1 MISRLKLNN
10 FKCFEGLNLVCAP
23 LTLLCGLNGMG
34 KSSVLQ
40 SLLLLRQ
47 SCEGGRLK
55 NSRLILNDDLVSLG
69 TGKDILYEG
78 ASMDNLTFELHYKNG
93 MSHIFTADYAPESD
107 QLNLIQR
114 SSSENSHKVPP
125 LGGQLWYVNAERIG
139 PRKIYDRSEALARQ
153 GELGS
158 RGEYALNYLTTHRNT
173 LLPEGDHRC
182 FNLKSRG
189 LYNVLDHWLQ
199 KVTPGAHIHIDS
211 IPDANALLSG
221 FVFDQPGDTQSNRY
235 LATNVGFGLS
245 YVIPVLV
252 ALLAPED
259 TLCLIENPEAHLHPQ
274 GQLMLAELA
283 VRASISGVQV
293 IIETHS
299 DHFMNGVRVAV
310 REGLVKPQQV
320 NFHYFEREDGKTFVS
335 SPEIDADGRLSSWPA
350 GFFDQHEESLAK
362 LLATKL

>member
-1 MISRLKLNN
+1 MLHGIKLAN
-10 FKCFEGLNLVCAP
+10 FKCFEELDLNCAP
-23 LTLLCGLNGMG
+23 LTLLSGLNGMG

-47 SCEGGRLK
+47 SSEGGALRG
-55 NSRLILNDDLVSLG
+55 NRLILNHDLTTLG

-78 ASMDNLTFELHYKNG
+78 ASVDKLTFELHYE
-93 MSHIFTADYAPESD
+93 SQACYILTADYSPESD
-107 QLNLIQR
+107 QLNVVEQSTSTKLH
-114 SSSENSHKVPP
+114 EVPP

-139 PRKIYDRSEALARQ
+139 PRNIYDRSEALARR
-153 GELGS
+153 GELGCRS
-158 RGEYALNYLTTHRNT
+158 EYALNYLATHRNM
-173 LLPEGDHRC
+173 LMPEGDHRYL
-182 FNLKSRG
+182 NLKSRG

-199 KVTPGAHIHIDS
+199 QVTPGAHLHIDT
-211 IPDANALLSG
+211 IPDANALLSS
-221 FVFDQPGDTQSNRY
+221 FVFDQTGDTQSNRY

-245 YVIPVLV
+245 YVLPVLI

-283 VRASISGVQV
+283 VRASTSGVQV

-299 DHFMNGVRVAV
+299 DHFMNGVRIAV

-320 NFHYFEREDGKTFVS
+320 NFHFFEREDGKTIVS

-362 LLATKL
+362 LLSPKL

>member
-1 MISRLKLNN
+1 
-10 FKCFEGLNLVCAP
+10 
-23 LTLLCGLNGMG
+23 MG

-40 SLLLLRQ
+40 SLLMLRQ
-47 SCEGGRLK
+47 SCEGGKLK
-55 NSRLILNDDLVSLG
+55 NNRLILNHDLISLG

-78 ASMDNLTFELHYKNG
+78 ASIDKMTFELLHENDT
-93 MSHIFTADYAPESD
+93 SHVFTADYAAESD
-107 QLNLIQR
+107 QLNAEEQ
-114 SSSENSHKVPP
+114 SSPEKLRDVPP
-125 LGGQLWYVNAERIG
+125 LDGQLWYVNAERIG
-139 PRKIYDRSEALARQ
+139 PRKIYDRSEALARR

-158 RGEYALNYLTTHRNT
+158 QGEYALNYLSTYRNM

-182 FNLKSRG
+182 SDLKSRG
-189 LYNVLDHWLQ
+189 LSNVLDHWLQ
-199 KVTPGAHIHIDS
+199 KVAPGAHLHIDT

-245 YVIPVLV
+245 YVLPVMI
-252 ALLAPED
+252 ALLAPEN

-274 GQLMLAELA
+274 GQLVLAELA

-299 DHFMNGVRVAV
+299 DHFMNGVRIAV
-310 REGLVKPQQV
+310 REDLIRPQQAT
-320 NFHYFEREDGKTFVS
+320 FHYFERKDGKAVVS
-335 SPEIDADGRLSSWPA
+335 SPDIGADGRLSSWPA

-362 LLATKL
+362 LLALKL

>member
-1 MISRLKLNN
+1 MNHD
-10 FKCFEGLNLVCAP
+10 
-23 LTLLCGLNGMG
+23 
-34 KSSVLQ
+34 
-40 SLLLLRQ
+40 
-47 SCEGGRLK
+47 
-55 NSRLILNDDLVSLG
+55 LISLG

-78 ASMDNLTFELHYKNG
+78 ASEDKLIFELQYMNDAL
-93 MSHIFTADYAPESD
+93 HIFTAAYAPESD
-107 QLNLIQR
+107 QLNVEER
-114 SSSENSHKVPP
+114 SMSEMLHEVPP
-125 LGGQLWYVNAERIG
+125 LGGRLWYINAERIG
-139 PRKIYDRSEALARQ
+139 PRKIYERSEALARQ
-153 GELGS
+153 DELGS
-158 RGEYALNYLTTHRNT
+158 HGEYALNYLATHRNM
-173 LLPEGDHRC
+173 LMPEGDHRC
-182 FNLKSRG
+182 FDLESKG
-189 LYNVLDHWLQ
+189 LNSVLDHWLQ

-245 YVIPVLV
+245 YVLPVLV

-283 VRASISGVQV
+283 VRASTSGVQV

-299 DHFMNGVRVAV
+299 DHFMNGVRIAV

-320 NFHYFEREDGKTFVS
+320 NFHYFEREDGKTNVS
-335 SPEIDADGRLSSWPA
+335 SPEIDTDGRLSSWPA

-362 LLATKL
+362 LLAPKL